1 MRSTSVDRY
10 HDYTDREYEQKL
22 IREQIQLRSQIMAQ
36 HQNNQNIQN
45 VLMGLAAVRMLLD
58 TATGGEGEQVQQTG
72 AQQHGHQVQF
82 QAALQAEQFLHV
94 A

>member
-58 TATGGEGEQVQQTG
+58 TATGGEGE
-72 AQQHGHQVQF
+72 
-82 QAALQAEQFLHV
+82 
-94 A
+94 